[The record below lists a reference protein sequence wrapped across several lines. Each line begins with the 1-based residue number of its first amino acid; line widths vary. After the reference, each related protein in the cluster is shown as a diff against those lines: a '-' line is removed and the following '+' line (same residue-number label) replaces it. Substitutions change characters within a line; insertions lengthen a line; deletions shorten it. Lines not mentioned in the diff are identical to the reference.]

1 MPINLHYDFKKGISN
16 ADFKNK
22 NKNKKTKKK
31 KKKKKVNYVIIKW
44 VIIIIYM

>member
-31 KKKKKVNYVIIKW
+31 KKIKKINYVIMKW

>member
-31 KKKKKVNYVIIKW
+31 KKKKKKNKKS
-44 VIIIIYM
+44 

>member
-31 KKKKKVNYVIIKW
+31 KKKKKVNYIIIKCE
-44 VIIIIYM
+44 IIIIYM